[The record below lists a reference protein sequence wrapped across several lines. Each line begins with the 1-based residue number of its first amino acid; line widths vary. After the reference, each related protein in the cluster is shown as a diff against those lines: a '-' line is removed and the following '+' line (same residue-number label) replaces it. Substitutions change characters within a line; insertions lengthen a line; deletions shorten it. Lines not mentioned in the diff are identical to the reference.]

1 MKKLIITLVL
11 MVVFVIPT
19 TLKADTNLFVSLGV
33 GVGIP
38 APVFVAPSPV
48 IYYAYPTF
56 ASVSLVSV
64 SPNVFLSFGI
74 GIPAPVFIAPAPVI
88 VAPPIFAF
96 PSAVIVGPAPVVVYP
111 GPVIIHSGPQHIN
124 VHRNIHIHNHGGS
137 SKFKESIKVKNNK
150 VKYKAEHKGK
160 HK

>member
-1 MKKLIITLVL
+1 MKKLI
-11 MVVFVIPT
+11 MVQIFLTAFLFSTVS
-19 TLKADTNLFVSLGV
+19 KADTNLFLSLGL

-74 GIPAPVFIAPAPVI
+74 GIPAPVFIAPTPVI
-88 VAPPIFAF
+88 LAPPVFAF

-111 GPVIIHSGPQHIN
+111 APVIIHSGPQHIN
-124 VHRNIHIHNHGGS
+124 VHKNVHIHSHGGS
-137 SKFKESIKVKNNK
+137 SKFKESIKVKHNK
-150 VKYKAEHKGK
+150 VKYKAVHKVK

>member
-1 MKKLIITLVL
+1 MKKLIITFVF
-11 MVVFVIPT
+11 MVVFVLPT

-88 VAPPIFAF
+88 VAPPVFAF
-96 PSAVIVGPAPVVVYP
+96 PSAVIVGPAPV
-111 GPVIIHSGPQHIN
+111 IIHSGPQHIN
-124 VHRNIHIHNHGGS
+124 VYRNVHIHSHGGT
-137 SKFKESIKVKNNK
+137 SKFKESIKVKHNK